1 MKTQEE
7 VREAILAAAKSR
19 LARYGYGKTTMAE
32 LAGDCKMSAGNLYRY
47 FVSKLDIA
55 EALARESFA
64 KTADA
69 LRAMVRQP
77 GQEAAAKLEEFFVRR
92 LQFTFQELAD
102 DPHSMEV
109 GQMISRERPQVAT
122 ESLAQIRSLVAEILA
137 QGNATGEF
145 DVPDVAGAADTL
157 MNATMKFSYPQL
169 WTQQSL
175 EELERETRAV
185 VALVVRGLRRGR

>member
-7 VREAILAAAKSR
+7 VREAIMAAAKAR

-64 KTADA
+64 KTTEA
-69 LRAMVRQP
+69 LREVVRRP
-77 GQEAAAKLEEFFVRR
+77 GMNAAEKLECFFVRR
-92 LQFTFQELAD
+92 LEFTFNELED

-109 GQMISRERPQVAT
+109 GQMISRERPHVAT
-122 ESLAQIRSLVAEILA
+122 ESFAQVRSLVAEILA
-137 QGNATGEF
+137 QGNAAGEF
-145 DVPDVAGAADTL
+145 DVADVGFAAE
-157 MNATMKFSYPQL
+157 MIMSATMKFSYPQL

-175 EELERETRAV
+175 AELEREARGV
-185 VALVVRGLRRGR
+185 VGLLVRGLRA